1 MNPTCSQT
9 ALICPY
15 TLLEEEALAWSILL
29 FNQALL
35 LHPFPLP
42 LPASYQ
48 TLLDQGWLQVRSPGR
63 SQEDTRIK
71 DKSLREIQAFISS
84 HPDQSFL
91 KYLKEVNLQEDR
103 ETQEE
108 IIGLLKGQPSK
119 RPSQDSPVFNGQHLL
134 CLIHEW
140 MMQER
145 ALEAALLKIEE
156 QEKSLALG
164 WQEGLEE
171 GTIRNEGD
179 SLILKRDQI
188 EIPCPRALEAWR
200 ELKNQLVPE
209 PCCLFTN
216 QPWVWKN
223 HYDADWEE
231 CQIST
236 VSLPDVS
243 SLISGSFQG
252 LKEDRLSREMVFKV
266 HETWESLL
274 KSFFSGG
281 AEGLIPDFQSVIS
294 GLDLPDQGR
303 YQLIIPLFQP
313 SQNQSKTLFGRGYTS
328 PLVLITS

>member
-1 MNPTCSQT
+1 MNPTYSQT

-15 TLLEEEALAWSILL
+15 TLMEEEALAWSILL

-48 TLLDQGWLQVRSPGR
+48 ALLDQGWLQVRSPSR
-63 SQEDTRIK
+63 SLEETRIK

-91 KYLKEVNLQEDR
+91 KYLKEGYLLEDR
-103 ETQEE
+103 ETQDE
-108 IIGLLKGQPSK
+108 IVGLLKGQPSQ
-119 RPSQDSPVFNGQHLL
+119 RSPQDSPVFNGQHLL

-145 ALEAALLKIEE
+145 ALEAALAKIEE

-171 GTIRNEGD
+171 GSIRNEGD
-179 SLILKRDQI
+179 PLILKKDQI
-188 EIPCPRALEAWR
+188 EIPCPLALEAWR
-200 ELKNQLVPE
+200 ELKNQLVSE
-209 PCCLFTN
+209 PFCLFTN
-216 QPWVWKN
+216 QSWVWKN
-223 HYDADWEE
+223 HYGADWEE
-231 CQIST
+231 CQTST

-252 LKEDRLSREMVFKV
+252 LKEDRLSREMVSRV

-274 KSFFSGG
+274 KYLFSGG
-281 AEGLIPDFQSVIS
+281 GEGLIPDFQIAIS

-313 SQNQSKTLFGRGYTS
+313 SQNQSMTLFGRGHTS
-328 PLVLITS
+328 LLVLITS